1 MKRRAQQSGIG
12 LVETIVAAAIL
23 STSIAGT
30 VALTSSTLQTTTT
43 STNNI
48 DAAVMGTAA
57 VEIAQ
62 FNPDA
67 TYINSQISGMQTT
80 SARSSYTLDSVSVS
94 GAGSTDGVSV
104 TVSWTNPYLDTENK
118 TQTFTLGS
126 NVATNDSFQTM
137 QSVVG
142 TDGGGGSPT
151 TYTVST
157 SAGTGTSISPS
168 SRQVNSG
175 DNTTFT
181 VTLSTGY
188 ESLSVSGCS
197 GSLVGDTFTTGTI
210 TSNCTV
216 TASAT
221 QSTYTVTENGAGIA
235 TVSCNETT
243 VAHGA
248 TTTCSATLTASGYEN
263 LTLSGCSGSGD
274 ATSYTTGAVTGD
286 CTVTASA
293 SLIQYTVSTTANAG
307 TSISPTSAAVDH
319 GSTTAFTIQLI
330 SGAYTGLTASGCGG
344 SLVSTTFT
352 TGAITSNCTVIASA
366 SSANSDP
373 TAVDDAASITE
384 DVSSSVGGNVLSND
398 SDSDGGTLAATPATP
413 TLTYGSLALASDGTY
428 TYTLDNSALNSLNT
442 GQSATDTYV
451 YTVSDGQGGSATATL
466 TITVYGADEANV
478 APTASDDATSITED
492 VATQVSGNVI
502 TNDSDSDGGTLTVT
516 PATPSLTYGSLS
528 LASDGAYTYTL
539 TDSALDSLD
548 NGQQATDTYVYTL
561 SDGQGGSDTATL
573 MITINGADEITV
585 NVSEGVGVAVGSLS
599 CNDATVSPGETT
611 TCTATAATGYQ
622 NLTLSGCNGV
632 SGGSPYNTGAISGT
646 CTVTA
651 SASQITYTVTEDG
664 AGIATVTCNDT
675 TVAHGATTTCS
686 ATLTA
691 PGYENLTLSGCSG
704 SGDATSY
711 QTGQVTSN
719 CAVSAS
725 ADLIEYEVSTN
736 ATTGT
741 TLTPSSRTVD
751 HGSTTT
757 FTAALQAGYD
767 SLVVT
772 GCSGTLDGGTYT
784 TGAIT
789 GTCTV
794 TSSATQS
801 ASNTIRISGTTH
813 SGNGNYTVSGCSF
826 DSSSGT
832 AGSVSEPQCTISGT
846 SATITINPSQK
857 ICDSSGSNSSS
868 NQVVVVD
875 FNSGGATSSAVINI
889 EITSNGGG
897 RGVRGDCTSGPYV
910 TWE

>member
-12 LVETIVAAAIL
+12 LVETVVAAAIL

-48 DAAVMGTAA
+48 DAAVMGSAA

-67 TYINSQISGMQTT
+67 TYINTQISGMQTA
-80 SARSSYTLDSVSVS
+80 SARSSYTLDGVSVS
-94 GAGSTDGVSV
+94 GSGSTDGVSV
-104 TVSWTNPYLDTENK
+104 TISWTNPYLDTENK

-126 NVATNDSFQTM
+126 NVSTNDSFQTM
-137 QSVVG
+137 QNVVG
-142 TDGGGGSPT
+142 TDGGGGESSST
-151 TYTVST
+151 FTVST

-168 SRQVNSG
+168 SREVNSG
-175 DNTTFT
+175 DTTTFT

-235 TVSCNETT
+235 TVSCNDTT

-248 TTTCSATLTASGYEN
+248 TTTCSATLTASGYES

-307 TSISPTSAAVDH
+307 TSISPTSAVVDH

-330 SGAYTGLTASGCGG
+330 SGAYTGLTASGCSG

-413 TLTYGSLALASDGTY
+413 TLTYGSLALASDGSY

-442 GQSATDTYV
+442 GQSDTDTYV

-466 TITVYGADEANV
+466 TITVNGADEANV

-573 MITINGADEITV
+573 TITINGADEITV
-585 NVSEGVGVAVGSLS
+585 SISEGTGVAVGSLS

-611 TCTATAATGYQ
+611 TCTATAATGYE

-632 SGGSPYNTGAISGT
+632 SGGSPYTTGAISGA
-646 CTVTA
+646 CTVSA
-651 SASQITYTVTEDG
+651 SASLIDYTVSTSAG
-664 AGIATVTCNDT
+664 AGTTLTPSSRTVS
-675 TVAHGATTTCS
+675 HGGTTTF
-686 ATLTA
+686 TA
-691 PGYENLTLSGCSG
+691 STDTGYESLSVSGCSG
-704 SGDATSY
+704 SLDGSTY
-711 QTGQVTSN
+711 TTGAITGN
-719 CAVSAS
+719 CTVSSSASLIQYTVSAS
-725 ADLIEYEVSTN
+725 AG
-736 ATTGT
+736 TGT
-741 TLTPSSRTVD
+741 TLTPSSRTVN

-757 FTAALQAGYD
+757 FTAALQAGYE

-772 GCSGTLDGGTYT
+772 GCSGTLDGDTYT

-789 GTCTV
+789 EACTV
-794 TSSATQS
+794 SASATQS
-801 ASNTIRISGTTH
+801 ASSWTAAVNF
-813 SGNGNYTVSGCSF
+813 TV
-826 DSSSGT
+826 SSSGGNGKYSVIVSFDGTQECSTPTSGGGELSAPTGYTCDIETT
-832 AGSVSEPQCTISGT
+832 ASSVTASYSVTADQYLCSVTET
-846 SATITINPSQK
+846 
-857 ICDSSGSNSSS
+857 SGSTTLTDSAPTLAVA
-868 NQVVVVD
+868 VVVAN
-875 FNSGGATSSAVINI
+875 NSRS
-889 EITSNGGG
+889 
-897 RGVRGDCTSGPYV
+897 CP
-910 TWE
+910 

>member
-12 LVETIVAAAIL
+12 LVETVVAAAIL

-67 TYINSQISGMQTT
+67 TYINTQISGMQTA
-80 SARSSYTLDSVSVS
+80 SARSSYTLDGVSVS

-104 TVSWTNPYLDTENK
+104 TVSWTNPYLDSENK

-126 NVATNDSFQTM
+126 NVSTNDSFQTM
-137 QSVVG
+137 QNVVG
-142 TDGGGGSPT
+142 TDSGGGSPT

-235 TVSCNETT
+235 SVSCNDTT

-274 ATSYTTGAVTGD
+274 ATSYTTGVVTGD

-413 TLTYGSLALASDGTY
+413 TLTYGSLALASDGSY

-442 GQSATDTYV
+442 GQSDTDTYV

-466 TITVYGADEANV
+466 TITVNGADEANV

-573 MITINGADEITV
+573 TITINGADEITV
-585 NVSEGVGVAVGSLS
+585 SVSEGTGVAVGSLS

-611 TCTATAATGYQ
+611 TCTATAATGYE

-632 SGGSPYNTGAISGT
+632 SGGSPYTTGAISGA
-646 CTVTA
+646 CTVSA
-651 SASQITYTVTEDG
+651 SASLIDYTVSTS
-664 AGIATVTCNDT
+664 AGTGTTLTPSSRTVS
-675 TVAHGATTTCS
+675 HGGTTTF
-686 ATLTA
+686 TA
-691 PGYENLTLSGCSG
+691 STDTGYESLSVSGCSG
-704 SGDATSY
+704 SLDGSTY
-711 QTGQVTSN
+711 TTGAITGN
-719 CAVSAS
+719 CTVSSSASLIQYTVSAS
-725 ADLIEYEVSTN
+725 AG
-736 ATTGT
+736 TGT

-757 FTAALQAGYD
+757 FTAALQAGYE

-772 GCSGTLDGGTYT
+772 GCSGTLDGDTYT

-789 GTCTV
+789 EACTV
-794 TSSATQS
+794 SASATPS
-801 ASNTIRISGTTH
+801 ASSWTAAVDF
-813 SGNGNYTVSGCSF
+813 TV
-826 DSSSGT
+826 SSSGGNGKYSVIVSFDGTQECSTPTSGGGELSAPTGYTCDIETT
-832 AGSVSEPQCTISGT
+832 ASSVTASYSVTADQYLCSVTET
-846 SATITINPSQK
+846 
-857 ICDSSGSNSSS
+857 SGSTTLTDSGPTLSVA
-868 NQVVVVD
+868 VVVAN
-875 FNSGGATSSAVINI
+875 NSRS
-889 EITSNGGG
+889 
-897 RGVRGDCTSGPYV
+897 CP
-910 TWE
+910 